1 MNILEIIAKELELN
15 IKNVEGAVKL
25 LDEGATVPF
34 IARYRKEATGAMTD
48 EVLRKLDER
57 LKYLRNLFQRKEEV
71 IRLIEEQDKM
81 TEELREKIL
90 SAESLARVEDL
101 YRPYVK
107 KKGTRASKAIENGFE
122 PLARAIWEQEDLVLV
137 EKTLEELKSQ
147 LDFSKEEILQGAKDI
162 VAEYI
167 SDDADIRQVLLK
179 YIRFTGILQ
188 AEKGSEE
195 NDIYQDYFEYKES
208 LRTVLNHR
216 ILALNRGEEQK
227 ALKISIQVSED
238 GAMEIVLSKIV
249 KNESFR
255 ELLNEIGR
263 DAYKRLIFPSLERE
277 VRRDL
282 TERAQEDAI
291 GLFAKNLEA
300 LIMQRPLKG
309 KRILALDPGVRTGSK
324 ISILDEFGKY
334 LANDLVY
341 IAGFE
346 NRHKESEKKL
356 LDLISKYKIV
366 VVAIGNGT
374 ASREN
379 EKFVADLIKK
389 HGLKISYTIVSEAGA
404 SIYSASKEGIEEFPD
419 LDVTV
424 RGAISIGRRLQDPLS
439 ELVKISPRHLG
450 VGQYQHDLN
459 EKRLDQALDYVVES
473 CVNRVGVNINTA
485 SISLLKHVSGLS
497 LSVAKNI
504 LEYRD
509 KEGYFKNR
517 KELKEIKGLG
527 PKTYEMC
534 AGFLR
539 IIDGEEFLD
548 STAVHPESYKAAK
561 ALLALD
567 YKTKSL
573 KELEEATGLGSFTL
587 KDVIEELEKP
597 GRDIRDSL
605 DEVFLK
611 EGIVDIKDLKIGM
624 ELKGTVRNIVDF
636 GAFVDV
642 GLHSDGLIHVS
653 KLSKKFIKH
662 PLEVVKLGD
671 KVDVEVIGIDLKR
684 DRISLKMKGVD

>member
-122 PLARAIWEQEDLVLV
+122 PLARAIWEQEDLALV

-263 DAYKRLIFPSLERE
+263 DSYKRLIFPSLERE

-356 LDLISKYKIV
+356 LDLISKYKID

-374 ASREN
+374 ASRDN

>member
-122 PLARAIWEQEDLVLV
+122 PLARVIWEQEDLALV
-137 EKTLEELKSQ
+137 EKTLEELKAQ

-188 AEKGSEE
+188 AEKGPEE

-238 GAMEIVLSKIV
+238 GAMEIILSKIL

-324 ISILDEFGKY
+324 ISVLDEFGKY

-356 LDLISKYKIV
+356 LDLISKYKID

-374 ASREN
+374 ASRDN